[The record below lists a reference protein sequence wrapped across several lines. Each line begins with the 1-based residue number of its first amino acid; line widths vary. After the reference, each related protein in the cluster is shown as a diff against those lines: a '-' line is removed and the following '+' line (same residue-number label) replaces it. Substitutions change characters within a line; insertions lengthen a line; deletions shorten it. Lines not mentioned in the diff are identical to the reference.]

1 MVHAG
6 ILVLAIY
13 IADQERALD
22 LFWTGIAAIGVGIC
36 GGIFAVVLDQLA
48 LFPLTLVA
56 VALSWIVAG
65 VPLRRAVTV
74 GAIFFAGEICAA
86 IAFYGIFLRQ

>member
-6 ILVLAIY
+6 ILMLAIY

-22 LFWTGIAAIGVGIC
+22 LFWSALAAIGVGIC
-36 GGIFAVVLDQLA
+36 GGIFAVALGPLA

-65 VPLRRAVTV
+65 VPLRRAVTA
-74 GAIFFAGEICAA
+74 GAIFFAGEICTAVV
-86 IAFYGIFLRQ
+86 FYGMFLRR